1 MKSKKKEDQSVD
13 ALVLLIKYSQEEIK
27 YKNKMWSRD

>member
-13 ALVLLIKYSQEEIK
+13 ASVLFRRR
-27 YKNKMWSRD
+27 NKIFMGGKGRE